1 MCLPLP
7 GKAIKFSF
15 STTKSP
21 SMKVK
26 ESEKADLKLNI
37 QKTKI
42 MAFCPINSWKIDGET
57 METARDFI
65 FLSSKITADGDY
77 SHEIKRCLLLGRKAM
92 THLDNIV
99 KSTYITLP
107 TKVCLVKAIVFPV
120 FMYGCESWIVK
131 KTEH

>member
-26 ESEKADLKLNI
+26 EESEKADLKLNM
-37 QKTKI
+37 QQTKI

-77 SHEIKRCLLLGRKAM
+77 SHEIKRWK
-92 THLDNIV
+92 
-99 KSTYITLP
+99 KSYDKPGQHI
-107 TKVCLVKAIVFPV
+107 
-120 FMYGCESWIVK
+120 K
-131 KTEH
+131 KHIHYFANKGLSSQSYSFSGIHVWM